1 MKRTT
6 IADFSEGFKKSEPDA
21 DVHFHMEK
29 RH

>member
-1 MKRTT
+1 MKLTT

-21 DVHFHMEK
+21 GLHFHMEK